1 MGRLL
6 IYLGML
12 FIAAGLVIIAMS
24 RMGIPLGHLPGDIT
38 FRGKNLSV
46 FAPIGSSILLSI
58 LLSLLLYGIARLMR

>member
-58 LLSLLLYGIARLMR
+58 LLSLLLYGIARLLR